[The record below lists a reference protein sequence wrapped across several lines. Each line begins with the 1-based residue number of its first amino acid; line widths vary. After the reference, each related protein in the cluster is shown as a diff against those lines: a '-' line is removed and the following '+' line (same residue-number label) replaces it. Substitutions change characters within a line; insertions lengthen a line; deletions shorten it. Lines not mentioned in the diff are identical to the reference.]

1 MKPNVVVFRTIGN
14 RKFGG
19 GNKMIEKKIAK
30 SIKLVKKG
38 DQSAFED
45 IVEHFQGK
53 VFAIC
58 FRMVGNKHEAE
69 DIAQEAFIRAYI
81 NIQSYDENR
90 KFSTW
95 LYRIATNLAIDRMRK
110 KKPDYYL
117 DAEIQGADGLNL
129 YAQIPDDGVLPED
142 EVESLETQSYIQK
155 EIMELPAKYRSIIA
169 LRFIDELS
177 LKEISEILEIPVG
190 TVKTRIHRGRE
201 ALRKKLRHV

>member
-1 MKPNVVVFRTIGN
+1 
-14 RKFGG
+14 
-19 GNKMIEKKIAK
+19 MIEEKIVK

-38 DQSAFED
+38 DQSAFEE

-90 KFSTW
+90 KFATW

-117 DAEIQGADGLNL
+117 DAEIQGGEGLTL
-129 YAQIPDDGVLPED
+129 YSQIPDDNRLPED

-155 EIMELPAKYRSIIA
+155 EIMALPAKYRSIIA

-201 ALRKKLRHV
+201 ALRKKLRNV

>member
-1 MKPNVVVFRTIGN
+1 
-14 RKFGG
+14 
-19 GNKMIEKKIAK
+19 MIEEKIVK

-117 DAEIQGADGLNL
+117 DAEIKGADGLNL

-155 EIMELPAKYRSIIA
+155 EIMELPTKYRSIIA